1 MKKLLLVLLLA
12 SFIPRLSMA
21 QESTGPKAKKP
32 TIMVI
37 PADNWMDKN
46 GFVLEINNQGKV
58 DRIFD
63 YETAFVKSAEISNVI
78 AKINGLMVDRGFPL
92 KSMEQEL
99 KSLKTDAAE
108 DEATTSSTSQAS
120 LASSA
125 LDKLKM
131 KTRCDII
138 MKLGYTINRNG
149 PEKSVTFT
157 LEGLDSYTNKAVAN
171 ETGTG
176 SPSFSSEVS
185 VLLEEAVLARIDNFN
200 AQLQS
205 HFEDMFAN
213 GREVQVRIKVWD
225 NSETNLET
233 EFDSKELTEVID
245 DWFAQNTVNG
255 RYNQS
260 DATENMML
268 MEQVRIP
275 LFTPEGKAMDTKQF
289 VTQLRKFLN
298 APPYN
303 LTSKVTMQGLGKA
316 TLIIGEK

>member
-1 MKKLLLVLLLA
+1 
-12 SFIPRLSMA
+12 
-21 QESTGPKAKKP
+21 
-32 TIMVI
+32 MVI
-37 PADNWMDKN
+37 PADPWMN
-46 GFVLEINNQGKV
+46 TAGFVKQVDNQGKT

-63 YETAFVKSAEISNVI
+63 YESAFATNAEIGNVI
-78 AKINGLMVDRGFPL
+78 TKINGMMIDRGFPL
-92 KSMEQEL
+92 KSMDQEL

-120 LASSA
+120 MASST

-138 MKLGYTINRNG
+138 IKMGYVVNRTG
-149 PEKSVTFT
+149 PQKSVTFT
-157 LEGLDSYTNKAVAN
+157 LEGLDSYTNKSIATS
-171 ETGTG
+171 TGTG
-176 SPSFSSEVS
+176 SPSFSAEVS
-185 VLLEEAVLARIDNFN
+185 VLLEEAVLAHIDNFN
-200 AQLQS
+200 AQLQK
-205 HFEDMFAN
+205 HFDDMFEN
-213 GREVQVRIKVWD
+213 GREVSVRIKVWD

-233 EFDSKELTEVID
+233 EFDSKELTEIID

-289 VTQLRKFLN
+289 ATQLRKFLN

-303 LTSKVTMQGLGKA
+303 IVSKVTMQGLGKA
-316 TLIIGEK
+316 TVIIGEK